1 MKEKCKILLLLLL
14 PIMAFGKKGDSEF
27 KRVIS
32 KDYANGSNS
41 VLSISNKY
49 GKIIIHTWKQN
60 HVKAT
65 ITITGFG
72 KNPDEAQNSANMV
85 DIDESNANGNISL
98 QTSYHPLGSTGRLFN
113 WGARRDSKDYV
124 NIDYEVYVPED
135 LRKLALDNSFGD
147 VLTDVLSF
155 PATIGLNYCTYDI
168 REVQK
173 SLTLSM
179 NYCDKGRIGKADAL
193 IVHANYSNLKCDNI
207 GSLNTRSNYSEYE
220 LGTVGVLDSKSNYD
234 DYKVARAASVNI
246 TCNYSDFN
254 IAELQ
259 AEVNAK
265 LVYGD
270 LKVKSIGNGFK
281 GGRITLTYA
290 DIKLMGM
297 PSRIGLQ
304 FRISLHNGDVHN
316 GGLSMKSESSVKK
329 ASQLTYNAISAGGN
343 DQSPTLTINGTYSDV
358 SFGTN

>member
-14 PIMAFGKKGDSEF
+14 PVMAFGKKGDSEF

-41 VLSISNKY
+41 ALSISNKY

-72 KNPDEAQNSANMV
+72 KNAGEAQSSANMV
-85 DIDESNANGNISL
+85 DIDESNSNGEIAL
-98 QTSYHPLGSTGRLFN
+98 QTSYHPLGTTGKLFN
-113 WGARRDSKDYV
+113 WGAKRDSKDYV

-135 LRKLALDNSFGD
+135 LRKLALDNNFGD
-147 VLTDVLSF
+147 VFTDVLSF
-155 PATIGLNYCTYDI
+155 PATIGMNYCTYDI

-173 SLTLSM
+173 SLTLNM

-193 IVHANYSNLKCDNI
+193 TIHGNYSNLKCESV
-207 GSLNTRSNYSEYE
+207 GALYTRSNYSEYE
-220 LGTVGVLDSKSNYD
+220 LGTVNLLDARSNYD
-234 DYKVARAASVNI
+234 DYKVAKTNSVNI
-246 TCNYSDFN
+246 TCNYSDFT
-254 IAELQ
+254 IGELH
-259 AEVNAK
+259 ADVNAK

-270 LKVKSIGNGFK
+270 LKVKSVGNNFK
-281 GGRITLTYA
+281 GGVISLTYA
-290 DIKLMGM
+290 DVKLQGL
-297 PSRIGLQ
+297 PARIPLQ
-304 FRISLHNGDVHN
+304 FKIALHSGDVHN
-316 GGLSMKSESSVKK
+316 SGLAMKSESTVKK
-329 ASQLTYNAISAGGN
+329 ASNTNYTAISANGSE
-343 DQSPTLTINGTYSDV
+343 QSPALIINGTYSDV